1 MKILVDK
8 MPAKAS
14 ECPFIKEVGLICG
27 LSNEDC
33 PLIHGC
39 QCDLLKPL
47 TEAKGR
53 RKFTKPTVE
62 EVRRYCMER
71 RNTVDAQS
79 FVDFY
84 DSKGW
89 LVGKTPMKDWK
100 AAVRTWE
107 RSRTTPQT
115 ARITRAAEPNF
126 FDD

>member
-1 MKILVDK
+1 MDK
-8 MPAKAS
+8 GIP
-14 ECPFIKEVGLICG
+14 
-27 LSNEDC
+27 
-33 PLIHGC
+33 
-39 QCDLLKPL
+39 CDLLKPMA
-47 TEAKGR
+47 EPKGR
-53 RKFTKPTVE
+53 KKFVKPTVE

-71 RNTVDAQS
+71 RNTIDAQS

-107 RSRTTPQT
+107 RSRPAVRTTPT
-115 ARITRAAEPNF
+115 PRANEPNF